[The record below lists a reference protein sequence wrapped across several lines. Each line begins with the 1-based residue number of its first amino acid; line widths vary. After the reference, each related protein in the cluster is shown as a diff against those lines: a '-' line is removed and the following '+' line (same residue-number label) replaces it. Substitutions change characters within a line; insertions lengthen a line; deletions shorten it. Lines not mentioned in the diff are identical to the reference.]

1 MSNMTYEDKTELWQ
15 SRMREVQGAIVVA
28 SVFEVVLGLTGT
40 IPLKFIK
47 TILIENQETNSRPII
62 PYVFFF

>member
-40 IPLKFIK
+40 APIK
-47 TILIENQETNSRPII
+47 LIKIILMGKQETNSRTII
-62 PYVFFF
+62 CVF